1 MKRLACIFSAF
12 LLWNCSEHVA
22 GGPGSETT
30 NGIAYIG
37 DGVVASYAS
46 VAVRGVDYTSSV
58 DDATNELVVADVYAD
73 SMGRF
78 SFETPQGDYR
88 LTVVHGS
95 SAYTGLHATKGD
107 TSIGSVNLEPTAAL
121 GGYAQVPKGC
131 EFVWVG
137 VRGTDMLVPSDS
149 TGHFHLNQLPSND
162 SLQLYFLRDDNS
174 KVYDKTSVKLNSN
187 ETEVIDRREGK
198 VRFVA
203 VAGGK
208 VVPFASLAIRKSDER
223 VDSLRVNNVVV
234 VADAYADKNGLFTID
249 SLKSG
254 NYRVTVM
261 HSGLAYSK
269 VFSAKQ
275 IAKLDTVK
283 LQETANYMSRVTLH
297 AGDDYAWVGVYGL
310 DVMTK
315 TNAEGVFS
323 LPMLPS
329 NDTLEIYVV
338 SKDSLYATKRITPS
352 KGSADFDYPV
362 MVLQNFEKDTAIWYF
377 SVDSAGSKI
386 TYRSFETDK
395 NRKSKVFHG
404 KYNLIQSNSYYAW
417 ALSGMD
423 LRGIRLTSEGDSTIK
438 GWNLSSLDSISF
450 YAKGSGQIRVALE
463 NWDKKS
469 EDAGLSLKAASE
481 WKDLNAQKWSRYVI
495 KFEDLCYNSQDVSYC
510 YIAWNF
516 LKDDVRQLTFFV
528 RNGTEFYLDDIV
540 LYGVYF

>member
-30 NGIAYIG
+30 NGIAYVG

-46 VAVRGVDYTSSV
+46 VAIRSVDYTSSV
-58 DDATNELVVADVYAD
+58 DSATNALVNADFYAD
-73 SMGRF
+73 ADGRF
-78 SFETPQGDYR
+78 SFEAPEGKYR
-88 LTVVHGS
+88 LTIVHGG
-95 SAYTGLHATKGD
+95 SAFTGLYKTKGD
-107 TSIGSVNLEPTAAL
+107 TSIGSINLEPTASL
-121 GGYAQVPKGC
+121 GGFADMPDSC

-137 VRGTDMLVPSDS
+137 VRGMDVLVRSDS
-149 TGHFHLNQLPSND
+149 LGRFQLSQLPSND
-162 SLQLYFLRDDNS
+162 SLQVYFLRGDNN
-174 KVYDKTSVKLNSN
+174 KVYDDLSLKLDPN
-187 ETEVIDRREGK
+187 EAEIIDLQPDTLK
-198 VRFVA
+198 NKIKFVA
-203 VAGGK
+203 VADGK

-223 VDSLRVNNVVV
+223 PDSLRVNNVVV
-234 VADAYADKNGLFTID
+234 EADTYADKNGMFAID

-254 NYRVTVM
+254 NYRVTVTQ
-261 HSGLAYSK
+261 SGLAYSK
-269 VFSAKQ
+269 VLSAKQ
-275 IAKLDTVK
+275 IAKLDTVE

-310 DVMTK
+310 DVLTK

-329 NDTLEIYVV
+329 KDTLDVYFI
-338 SKDSLYATKRITPS
+338 SKKDSLYAKNRVVLSGGT
-352 KGSADFDYPV
+352 ADFDYPSFV
-362 MVLQNFEKDTAIWYF
+362 IQNFEKDTASWYF
-377 SVDSAGSKI
+377 NVDAIGSKI
-386 TYRSFETDK
+386 VSKAFETDK
-395 NRKSKVFHG
+395 ERKSKVFHG
-404 KYNLIQSNSYYAW
+404 KYSLVATNNFDAW
-417 ALSGMD
+417 VLAGMM
-423 LRGIRLTSEGDSTIK
+423 LRGQ

-450 YAKGSGQIRVALE
+450 YAKGSGQIRIALE

-481 WKDLNAQKWSRYVI
+481 WKDLNAQKWTRFVV
-495 KFEDLCYNSQDVSYC
+495 KFDDLCYTAQDVSYC

-528 RNGTEFYLDDIV
+528 RNGTDFYLDDIA